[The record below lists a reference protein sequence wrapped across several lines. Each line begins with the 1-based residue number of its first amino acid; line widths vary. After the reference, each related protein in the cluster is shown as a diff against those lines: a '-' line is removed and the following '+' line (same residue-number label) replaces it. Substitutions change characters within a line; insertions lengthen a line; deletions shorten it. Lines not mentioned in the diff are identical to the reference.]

1 MASVAWAEEVE
12 DLSPEARDRYISQVQ
27 EEMEDE
33 DDGLDWSWR
42 YVALCVLLPCLN
54 GCANGFAWAAVGL
67 YFRSMQWP
75 LWHCGLAGASGF
87 VLRWLCQQLQLRVG
101 LWVTLPLSMC
111 HLSAAILAIVYSDQE
126 WAIMGQM
133 ICLHGF
139 DPTMC
144 IEGVVYDAFRC
155 RGERIS
161 SQATS
166 TALSIMALMAALAST
181 AGGLIYDY
189 FNWQGMAV
197 FHTSTQSLILLI
209 LLIHPTCR
217 RSFMEVFFRKKAK
230 SSKKLR
236 SRTEATENER
246 GKQKE
251 GASHADGDVEES
263 VFPLE
268 LGDSQSKCL
277 GQIGVGEKSQAL
289 QSQHWLVLQERYW
302 YPLMLSFLGMYLV
315 LMRSCGHARE
325 TAMRESTE
333 HTDDRNWLLLLL
345 VDTVLPLDVLERE
358 HWLKWRLLT
367 LHVRLVM
374 VLLILNHQVEY
385 QIVQWLARLL
395 AVALEA
401 KEAWVEVALHWAE
414 LPTALLCHLSIE
426 DLCLVLRNHKALYIE
441 RNIKSSALAGFEAWW
456 NLLRVRFTCQAELSP
471 NHFQWQP
478 TPGAEREIY

>member
-1 MASVAWAEEVE
+1 MATGSPLDAVLVRCPSISLQSPRTLRQTPDIAKYFQLDGTITLVDCKTILDRLGECDADEQAQETAVGTSGHKILLNKLDLVNDHEVAEVWSRIRSYNETAPIVPSVKGIVPALELTNIGAYDLEKIEAEERADTGHGHSHGHGHEECHEDHGEGHGHGHGHEGGGAPASPSHCHGHSHSQHNPQIGSFSIVRAKMEEVE
-12 DLSPEARDRYISQVQ
+12 DLSPEARDRYISQ
-27 EEMEDE
+27 DE

-251 GASHADGDVEES
+251 G
-263 VFPLE
+263 
-268 LGDSQSKCL
+268 LGEGLK
-277 GQIGVGEKSQAL
+277 GE
-289 QSQHWLVLQERYW
+289 R
-302 YPLMLSFLGMYLV
+302 
-315 LMRSCGHARE
+315 
-325 TAMRESTE
+325 
-333 HTDDRNWLLLLL
+333 
-345 VDTVLPLDVLERE
+345 
-358 HWLKWRLLT
+358 
-367 LHVRLVM
+367 
-374 VLLILNHQVEY
+374 
-385 QIVQWLARLL
+385 
-395 AVALEA
+395 
-401 KEAWVEVALHWAE
+401 
-414 LPTALLCHLSIE
+414 
-426 DLCLVLRNHKALYIE
+426 
-441 RNIKSSALAGFEAWW
+441 
-456 NLLRVRFTCQAELSP
+456 LSP
-471 NHFQWQP
+471 
-478 TPGAEREIY
+478 